1 VKPNLYKWRVN
12 VVCYLSSVILL
23 GTLSN
28 VANSET
34 RPAEAGKK
42 IKVTGRIMSRSGNLV
57 NVYDKRSGEVVV
69 VDLNASTK
77 IERGHG
83 KILFFRHTQMDKTAL
98 LPGLKVEVE
107 GPGNANGQ
115 IEADKVS
122 FVPDAFA
129 VEVAQEQQI
138 IANQKAAKQAQST
151 ANRGA
156 AAAGD
161 AQSTAE
167 QAQTAANEA
176 GVVATE
182 AAAVGILD
190 AQALQM
196 VNTRVSDLDDYKA
209 VVEAG
214 IYFGNDQAALDDAA
228 KKDLDTVAG
237 VAATLDGYMI
247 EISGY
252 ASASGSSELNQ
263 KLSEA
268 RAAAVTQYLEEVR
281 DIPVRRIVSPVGYGS
296 THPDAPNIDQHGR
309 ALNRRVDVKVLIH
322 RESQPQDVTVPTT
335 LSQD

>member
-23 GTLSN
+23 GSLSYA
-28 VANSET
+28 ANSET
-34 RPAEAGKK
+34 RPAKAGKK

-107 GPGNANGQ
+107 GPSNANGQ

-268 RAAAVTQYLEEVR
+268 RAAAVTQYLEEVK

-296 THPDAPNIDQHGR
+296 THPDAPNTDQHGR

-322 RESQPQDVTVPTT
+322 REPQQQDVAVPTT